1 MAYYQQQTIN
11 EIFESAKKAIDDMFP
26 VKSESTPEPS
36 AAVFCE
42 KWTDH
47 RGDVADW
54 LREMPAPV
62 SDANIVSFVR
72 VTKTMGFQGRR
83 LHRSKPKRVPDGV
96 DAHAFI
102 QEFCDR
108 CGGGMEAY
116 NADGAIVA
124 KFVPT
129 ENLKPGR
136 AFI

>member
-1 MAYYQQQTIN
+1 MAYYNQQTQIDWD
-11 EIFESAKKAIDDMFP
+11 ALKASVDTMFP
-26 VKSESTPEPS
+26 VKPNPEPEPS

-47 RGDVADW
+47 LGEVADW
-54 LREMPAPV
+54 LREMPKPV
-62 SDANIVSFVR
+62 SDTQIVSFAR
-72 VTKTMGFQGRR
+72 ITKTMGFQGRR
-83 LHRSKPKRVPDGV
+83 LHRSSLKTIPPGV

-116 NADGAIVA
+116 NADGSVVA
-124 KFVPT
+124 KFHPS